1 MATKR
6 RAHSPSRY
14 RPCRHSRS
22 RST

>member
-6 RAHSPSRY
+6 RAHPPSRY